1 MQLFLNINSN
11 FKQNVKHTARRLK
24 DFFIFSTK
32 LECWDLDSPLFFFFQ
47 YLLDFFLFVFFM
59 INKDANPNIVKTMNF
74 FCMVE
79 VNTFA
84 SEKKQEA

>member
-11 FKQNVKHTARRLK
+11 FKQTVKHTARRLK

-32 LECWDLDSPLFFFFQ
+32 LECWDLDSPLFFFFFQ
-47 YLLDFFLFVFFM
+47 YLLDFFLFSL
-59 INKDANPNIVKTMNF
+59 NKDANPNIVKTMNF